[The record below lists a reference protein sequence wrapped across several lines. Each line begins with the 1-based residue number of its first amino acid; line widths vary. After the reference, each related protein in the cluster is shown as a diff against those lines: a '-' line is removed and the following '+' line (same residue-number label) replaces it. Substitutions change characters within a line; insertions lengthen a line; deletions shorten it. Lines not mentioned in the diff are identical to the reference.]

1 MRTFNHFLILFV
13 TFTLNSCQQILDNY
27 WERKEEENYT
37 SPFKGKYV
45 GSYNG
50 DETGMI
56 VLEVDKMG
64 YVTVTKNSSL
74 GVNEIFIS
82 GVIQDTG
89 GFQAVKSQSGFT
101 LLGNLNAKSGT
112 WKMGDWKGNWSVI
125 KQ

>member
-37 SPFKGKYV
+37 SSFKGKYV

-50 DETGMI
+50 DETGTI
-56 VLEVDKMG
+56 VLEVDKKG
-64 YVTVTKNSSL
+64 YVTVARNSSL

-112 WKMGDWKGNWSVI
+112 WKMGGWKGNWSVI